1 MPFYVL
7 LAISC
12 CCLYVA
18 LRARSWA
25 FALAAFLL
33 ATPIALVASVPYYAL
48 IWWACLLLAL
58 AVGLRWSAG
67 ALAVLG
73 LFLAATATWF
83 VAVASPIMLHW
94 PRELFWILPCA
105 VMAGLIALVVPRM
118 PGALPPG

>member
-18 LRARSWA
+18 LRARSWP

-58 AVGLRWSAG
+58 TIGLRWSAG
-67 ALAVLG
+67 TLTLLG
-73 LFLAATATWF
+73 LFLAATVAWF

-94 PRELFWILPCA
+94 PRDLF
-105 VMAGLIALVVPRM
+105 
-118 PGALPPG
+118 